1 MRNPAN
7 CSPAASPARAVALG
21 LIATLLVGGLL
32 PASGDASGVLGPAV
46 PRWREVPAI
55 GPAPAVR
62 DGHAMAYDPATG
74 LIVLF
79 GGLFGGYD
87 GRDRLND
94 TWAYNPRTDT
104 WRNLRPGGALPPSR
118 GYAAMD
124 YDAAT
129 KTLVLYGGFAGPR
142 GLLADTWTYD
152 AAGNRWSRV
161 APTAADPPRRDFSA
175 LVYDQQARHLVLFGG
190 LTGETGNVNGMLLND
205 TWSW

>member
-118 GYAAMD
+118 GYVAMD

-129 KTLVLYGGFAGPR
+129 KTLVLYGGFAGPWDCSPIPGHTTPQAIGGAGSRQPRPIPR
-142 GLLADTWTYD
+142 GGTLAPWCTTSRHDISCCL
-152 AAGNRWSRV
+152 AASP
-161 APTAADPPRRDFSA
+161 AKLATSMAC
-175 LVYDQQARHLVLFGG
+175 Y
-190 LTGETGNVNGMLLND
+190 
-205 TWSW
+205 